1 MEESRI
7 ISIDYK
13 EVIPVALNILINGGV
28 ISVPTDTVYGIV
40 CDVFNPS
47 AIERIYAIKGREV
60 IKALPI
66 LIGEI
71 RHLDNI
77 TIPLNVHAQKLAQHF
92 WPGALTLVVT
102 SQPNLPRQLSPYPTI
117 GVRMPNHDWL
127 LNFLLKSGPLAS
139 TSANLSGSPEAH
151 NALEVAQQL
160 VGNVDLIVDGGASS
174 HPIPSTVVDCSGP
187 EIKILREGSISSALI
202 RELGF

>member
-1 MEESRI
+1 MEESQI
-7 ISIDYK
+7 ISIDNK
-13 EVIPVALNILINGGV
+13 EVIPLALNILKNGGV

-40 CDVFNPS
+40 CNVFNPG

-77 TIPLNVHAQKLAQHF
+77 TMPLNLLAQKLAQHF
-92 WPGALTLVVT
+92 WPGALTLVVP
-102 SQPNLPRQLSPYPTI
+102 SQPNLPRQLSPYPAV
-117 GVRMPNHDWL
+117 GVRMPNHGWL

-174 HPIPSTVVDCSGP
+174 LPIPSTVVDCSGP
-187 EIKILREGSISSALI
+187 EIKILREGSISSDMI
-202 RELGF
+202 RELVF